1 MSLRPKPQTP
11 VGAPVARRTR
21 LDDVLAAGTERAS
34 LAQRKSAPTDA
45 PAAPLDMLRVA
56 NRGDPKHVRAIA
68 VLAYTNLWNTFINWH
83 LRGRTH
89 DFDAQQLGDNARLY
103 AGVFAF
109 FAPISDLM
117 RDVEAVKSAASISL
131 VLPDAPGP
139 WRYNRPA
146 CRPRL
151 FINGSEV
158 ADPSGKLW
166 EEHFADIFIEP
177 AARGLPDPRR
187 TWRATLSR
195 LALELDRA
203 TATLG
208 AGSRRLYRGMSNM
221 DMYERP
227 PASSGERPPFAD
239 FRMQFNQFATVYTS
253 TTSQLNAAERFTA
266 NTPNLRTQE
275 DQRFQVSW
283 LLVLTIH
290 PGVRYIDVHKIL
302 PEHWRCFTTEQEML
316 IAPGAFYM
324 LPSGFVIDRTERP
337 MKLYVNVWGTHPD
350 IPQTVV
356 RAPPNGDVD
365 PPPPPIPQGYR
376 PAPAPAP
383 APAPMPVPL
392 VPMAA
397 ELEEEEG
404 EGEQSEGESDWS

>member
-1 MSLRPKPQTP
+1 MSLRPAAE
-11 VGAPVARRTR
+11 APARRR
-21 LDDVLAAGTERAS
+21 SCLDDVLAAGMERAS
-34 LAQRKSAPTDA
+34 LAQPKSAPIGFGS
-45 PAAPLDMLRVA
+45 AAPLNTLRVA

-83 LRGRTH
+83 LRGRTD
-89 DFDAQQLGDNARLY
+89 DFDAKKLGDNAKTY
-103 AGVFAF
+103 APVFAF

-151 FINGSEV
+151 FINGTEV
-158 ADPSGKLW
+158 ADAAGRLW
-166 EEHFADIFIEP
+166 EEHFANVYIEP
-177 AARGLPDPRR
+177 AARGVPDPRR
-187 TWRATLSR
+187 MWRATLSR

-203 TATLG
+203 TTTLDSS
-208 AGSRRLYRGMSNM
+208 ASYTMRLYRGMSGM

-227 PASSGERPPFAD
+227 PAPSGPRPPFAD
-239 FRMQFNQFATVYTS
+239 VRVQFNQFATVYTS
-253 TTSQLNAAERFTA
+253 TTSNIDAAKRFTA

-283 LLVLTIH
+283 LLVLTVH
-290 PGVRYIDVHKIL
+290 PGVRLIDVHKVL

-316 IAPGAFYM
+316 IAPGAYYM
-324 LPSGFVIDRTERP
+324 LSEGWVIDRTQRP
-337 MKLYVNVWGTHPD
+337 MKLYLDVWGTHPH

-356 RAPPNGDVD
+356 RAPPNGKVD
-365 PPPPPIPQGYR
+365 PPPPPIPQG
-376 PAPAPAP
+376 
-383 APAPMPVPL
+383 
-392 VPMAA
+392 
-397 ELEEEEG
+397 
-404 EGEQSEGESDWS
+404 